1 MIFQYYSCKIVG
13 ILIATS
19 KFLNTDVDLLFIEK
33 SVKLLYKVKSIL
45 QLSWR
50 CEYIYKLLYFVDYS
64 LICVFSILTCNG
76 KKWVFEEIKTKNFT
90 IPPENTV
97 WTIRITK

>member
-19 KFLNTDVDLLFIEK
+19 KFLNTDVGLLFIEK

-45 QLSWR
+45 QLS
-50 CEYIYKLLYFVDYS
+50 
-64 LICVFSILTCNG
+64 
-76 KKWVFEEIKTKNFT
+76 
-90 IPPENTV
+90 
-97 WTIRITK
+97 